1 MTQTAFLSLKKAELI
16 LCHMY
21 CQRCWWAWSCAGTF
35 LFPIPAHSLL
45 QGHGQAQLS
54 LSAVSIK
61 SLHWNLRPGAVWPQL
76 STPQHKP
83 LLFKQLN
90 LPMWHDWAKK
100 GKKGSGSVSDFMEL
114 PGSKAGTR
122 TGSKQSKQKKKKEKI
137 LKRKWNRKGASGR
150 ATPIAAK
157 AGQLDHHRTLPWAAS
172 QTPHGPKIKPGTQKS
187 QGLFNK
193 S

>member
-122 TGSKQSKQKKKKEKI
+122 TGSKQSKQKKKEKN
-137 LKRKWNRKGASGR
+137 LKKKVKPKGSIRESHSHCCQGR
-150 ATPIAAK
+150 T
-157 AGQLDHHRTLPWAAS
+157 AGSPQDTALGSLTNSTRTQNQARHTEITEAL
-172 QTPHGPKIKPGTQKS
+172 
-187 QGLFNK
+187 
-193 S
+193 